1 MKLPTPT
8 ISTCIELNMLL
19 TPFPSPDPYSQLK
32 KLPNTTSLMYILL
45 KKMFTTLPI
54 NKPTSNTMKHILTM
68 AALRKPR
75 F

>member
-1 MKLPTPT
+1 MKMPTPT

-19 TPFPSPDPYSQLK
+19 TPFPSTDPYSQLK

-45 KKMFTTLPI
+45 KKMLPTLPI
-54 NKPTSNTMKHILTM
+54 NNPTSNTIKHILTM

>member
-1 MKLPTPT
+1 MKLP
-8 ISTCIELNMLL
+8 ISTCIESNMLL
-19 TPFPSPDPYSQLK
+19 TPIPSPDPYSQLK

-68 AALRKPR
+68 TALRKPR